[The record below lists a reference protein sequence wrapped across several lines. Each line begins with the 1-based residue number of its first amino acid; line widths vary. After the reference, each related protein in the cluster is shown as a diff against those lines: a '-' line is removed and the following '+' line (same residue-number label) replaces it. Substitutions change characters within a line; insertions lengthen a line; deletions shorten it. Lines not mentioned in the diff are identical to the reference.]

1 MKSLILKLLLIAI
14 VTTGCVTQKLS
25 ESNATLDRVM
35 NKYRADCLRNV
46 FEGDVPSDI
55 TVNKNKYF
63 YAPEEA
69 IEKLIIS
76 KGGQTAYVVYAGEF
90 SCTGQPVGAGYCGS
104 RGCSYDII
112 VNDKVYGNA
121 GYGRPILVEAFD
133 ALVML
138 QKRSGWMC
146 KANKHMD
153 CVQALV
159 WDEEEQELST
169 MGW

>member
-1 MKSLILKLLLIAI
+1 MRSLILKLLLIAI
-14 VTTGCVTQKLS
+14 VTTGCVTQKVP

-35 NKYRADCLRNV
+35 NEYRDACLREV
-46 FEGDVPSDI
+46 FEGNVPR
-55 TVNKNKYF
+55 F

-76 KGGQTAYVVYAGEF
+76 KGGQTAYFVYAGEF
-90 SCTGQPVGAGYCGS
+90 GCTGLPVGAGWCGS
-104 RGCSYDII
+104 RGCIYDII
-112 VNDKVYGNA
+112 VNDKVYENA
-121 GYGRPILVEAFD
+121 GYGRPIVVEAFD
-133 ALVML
+133 ELVIL